1 MTILPPSLLSLPSM
15 IVTIVYI
22 YDRLL
27 LPWLVHMHL
36 TVRFWW
42 TKLNFLVLFAQC
54 SKDQWI
60 CEIINYYVALPLQW
74 FKFCL
79 YPNIFWEGVVHWML
93 LGYTS
98 WQVCTSPRNSTWFT
112 GPFFLMRE
120 WGVGHETSDYRD
132 LSVCVHIGS
141 LVLAIGSLIMK

>member
-1 MTILPPSLLSLPSM
+1 MDPELVQWIRQRNEKALAQSGSAMAQPSWIKEQWVCMWLSFLPPSLHLPPPLSLPST
-15 IVTIVYI
+15 IVTIVYT

-74 FKFCL
+74 LNFTCL
-79 YPNIFWEGVVHWML
+79 LRCPNIFWEGVVQNCLNIAKLH
-93 LGYTS
+93 
-98 WQVCTSPRNSTWFT
+98 
-112 GPFFLMRE
+112 
-120 WGVGHETSDYRD
+120 
-132 LSVCVHIGS
+132 
-141 LVLAIGSLIMK
+141 